1 MSIPELELRRVSTM
15 LAALCEKGSP
25 EHLRDKLY
33 LEFVVE
39 GNAITLSEMRTG
51 YGATKSAWLETP
63 VARFRY
69 SPSMG
74 TWALFCMHRDLKWHR
89 YTYLGPRKTFKP
101 LLQEVDEDPTGI
113 FWG

>member
-1 MSIPELELRRVSTM
+1 MPIPELELRRVSTL
-15 LAALCEKGSP
+15 LAELCEKGSP
-25 EHLRDKLY
+25 EHLRDQLY

-39 GNAITLSEMRTG
+39 DNAITLSEKRTG
-51 YGATKSAWLETP
+51 YGATQGIWLDTP

-69 SPSMG
+69 SPSKG

-89 YTYLGPRKTFKP
+89 YRPLGPRKTFK
-101 LLQEVDEDPTGI
+101 LLLREVDEDPTGI